1 MGPPGVG
8 KGTQAN
14 IIKDTYNIPHL
25 STGEI
30 LRNEIEVKSDIG
42 LIAKNYIDDGLLVPD
57 NILLK
62 ILENNISRS
71 NSSNGYILDGFPRNL
86 QQVEDLNDLI
96 NKLDHTIDIVISL
109 TADEDELI
117 KRLIK
122 RSEESGRSDDT
133 ADIISNRQKVYWK
146 QTAPIIAYYK
156 KRRILK
162 EVNGLGTIQ
171 EITKRIIGA
180 IKKYVKNRTNRRNWI
195 RKK

>member
-1 MGPPGVG
+1 MSFRLIILGPPGVG

-30 LRNEIEVKSDIG
+30 LRNEIEIKSDIG
-42 LIAKNYIDDGLLVPD
+42 MIAKNYIDDGLLVPD

-62 ILENNISRS
+62 IIGSNISGA
-71 NSSNGYILDGFPRNL
+71 NSSNGYILDGFPRTL
-86 QQVEDLNDLI
+86 QQVKDLNDLI

-133 ADIISNRQKVYWK
+133 ADIISKRQKVYWK
-146 QTAPIIAYYK
+146 QTAPIISSYK
-156 KRRILK
+156 KTGILK

-180 IKKYVKNRTNRRNWI
+180 IK
-195 RKK
+195 

>member
-42 LIAKNYIDDGLLVPD
+42 LIAKNYIDDGLFVPD

-122 RSEESGRSDDT
+122 RSKEPGRSDDT
-133 ADIISNRQKVYWK
+133 VDIISTRQKVYWK

-156 KRRILK
+156 KRGILK

-180 IKKYVKNRTNRRNWI
+180 IK
-195 RKK
+195 

>member
-156 KRRILK
+156 KRGILK

>member
-1 MGPPGVG
+1 MSFRLIILGPPGVG

-30 LRNEIEVKSDIG
+30 LRNEIEIKSDIG
-42 LIAKNYIDDGLLVPD
+42 MIAKNYIDDGLLVPD

-62 ILENNISRS
+62 IIENNISGA
-71 NSSNGYILDGFPRNL
+71 NSSNGYILDGFPRTL
-86 QQVEDLNDLI
+86 QQVKDLNDLI
-96 NKLDHTIDIVISL
+96 NKLDHTIDIVVSL
-109 TADEDELI
+109 TADEDELT

-133 ADIISNRQKVYWK
+133 ADIISKRQKVYWK
-146 QTAPIIAYYK
+146 QTAPIISSYK
-156 KRRILK
+156 KTGILK

-171 EITKRIIGA
+171 EISKRIIGA
-180 IKKYVKNRTNRRNWI
+180 IK
-195 RKK
+195 

>member
-62 ILENNISRS
+62 IIENNISGANS
-71 NSSNGYILDGFPRNL
+71 NNGYILDGFPRNL
-86 QQVEDLNDLI
+86 QQVENLNDLI

-117 KRLIK
+117 TRLIK

-133 ADIISNRQKVYWK
+133 ADIISKRQKVYWK

-156 KRRILK
+156 KTGILK

-180 IKKYVKNRTNRRNWI
+180 IK
-195 RKK
+195 

>member
-62 ILENNISRS
+62 KIENNISGA

-122 RSEESGRSDDT
+122 RSEESGRSDHT

-156 KRRILK
+156 KTGILK

-180 IKKYVKNRTNRRNWI
+180 IK
-195 RKK
+195 

>member
-1 MGPPGVG
+1 MSFRLIILGPPGVG

-30 LRNEIEVKSDIG
+30 LRNEIEIKSDIG
-42 LIAKNYIDDGLLVPD
+42 MIAKNYIDDGLLVPD

-156 KRRILK
+156 KTGILK

-180 IKKYVKNRTNRRNWI
+180 IK
-195 RKK
+195 

>member
-1 MGPPGVG
+1 MGPPGVR

-71 NSSNGYILDGFPRNL
+71 NSSNGYILDGFPRTL
-86 QQVEDLNDLI
+86 QQVKDLNDLI

-133 ADIISNRQKVYWK
+133 ADIISKRQKVYWK
-146 QTAPIIAYYK
+146 QTAPIIASYK
-156 KRRILK
+156 KTGILK

-171 EITKRIIGA
+171 EITKRIIGV
-180 IKKYVKNRTNRRNWI
+180 IK
-195 RKK
+195 

>member
-62 ILENNISRS
+62 IIENNISGA
-71 NSSNGYILDGFPRNL
+71 NSSKGYILDGFPRNL

-133 ADIISNRQKVYWK
+133 ADIISKRQKVYWK

-156 KRRILK
+156 KTGILK

-180 IKKYVKNRTNRRNWI
+180 IK
-195 RKK
+195 